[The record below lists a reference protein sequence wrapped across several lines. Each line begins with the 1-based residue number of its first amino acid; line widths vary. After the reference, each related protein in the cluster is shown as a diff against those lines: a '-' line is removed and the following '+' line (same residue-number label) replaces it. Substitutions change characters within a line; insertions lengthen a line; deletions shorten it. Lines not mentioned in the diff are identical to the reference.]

1 MTSQR
6 PRFVLISLTSAAI
19 LGVLAAAPAS
29 AADSHCKGLAQA
41 QCGTTEGCGWVDTYT
56 RKDGKTVEGYCKKA
70 TLPPGARRDKGA
82 AEPSATTT
90 KTPGGEKTRALP
102 PAEGTAPA
110 TAPAGTPAP
119 KPATGTVRTPAQP
132 Q

>member
-6 PRFVLISLTSAAI
+6 PRFVLISLTSAAL
-19 LGVLAAAPAS
+19 LGVLATAPAG

-56 RKDGKTVEGYCKKA
+56 RKDGRTVEGYCKKA
-70 TLPPGARRDKGA
+70 TLPPGARRDKA
-82 AEPSATTT
+82 ATETPTPAATG

-102 PAEGTAPA
+102 PSGSTAPA
-110 TAPAGTPAP
+110 MAPAGTPAP
-119 KPATGTVRTPAQP
+119 KPARTPTPP